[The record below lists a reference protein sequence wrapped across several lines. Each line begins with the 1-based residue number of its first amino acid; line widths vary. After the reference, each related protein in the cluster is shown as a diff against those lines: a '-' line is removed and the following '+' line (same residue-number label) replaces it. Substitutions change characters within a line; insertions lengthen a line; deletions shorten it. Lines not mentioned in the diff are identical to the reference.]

1 MLRGATINYGVK
13 VCRAI
18 AAAVSAA
25 LLFGVLTSAAA
36 AETRTLKLYFLHT
49 KEHASITYKKNGRY
63 IQSGLNELNRFLRDW
78 RRNEPTKMDPRLFD
92 LIWEVYQAS
101 GSKAEI
107 HVVSA
112 YRSPQTNAMLR
123 KRSSGVAKKS
133 QHTLGKAMDF
143 FIPDVPL
150 KKLRELG
157 MKFQVGGVG
166 YYPRSGSPF
175 VHLDTGSVRAWP
187 RMSRKELVQVFPQGK
202 TLHLPSDGK
211 PLPGYDQALA
221 DYKKRVTS
229 SSIQV
234 AGGGARSSS
243 SSGGGGL
250 LAGLFNRG
258 DDEDKAPARQER
270 SSASQVAQAEPED
283 DEEEIELAYV
293 PVPRSRPSLSSSGVQ
308 LALADAGAANG
319 DNGGV
324 PLVPVP
330 VGAQTEALAAMRPDD
345 ADVNGTDAIK
355 VASLTPARSAASA
368 DVDRI
373 IRASENGLPMPVQIE
388 ESGSPALAP
397 ALAYVPMPTTRP
409 DRQTV
414 EVASVAGI
422 PTPRPARAGFEIPLP
437 ESPIRGAL
445 DTSAGQLQTGTEIA
459 LAPSS
464 AVQSRSERD
473 VLAAAIAA
481 SASQST
487 GGKSGR
493 RARAS
498 DDAEPKYVVNRSP
511 VLTAGL
517 ASKRSITSERVETQ
531 GNAIVAPQLVS
542 AHLREAPHTVH
553 LTGFSTENTI
563 ASAESFSGSAVNFLT
578 VARFSVT
585 N

>member
-1 MLRGATINYGVK
+1 MLRGATIKSGVN

-18 AAAVSAA
+18 AAAVTAA
-25 LLFGVLTSAAA
+25 LLFGVFTSVAAA
-36 AETRTLKLYFLHT
+36 QTRTLKLYYIHT

-63 IQSGLNELNRFLRDW
+63 VQSGLNELNRFLRDW

-101 GSKAEI
+101 GSRGEI

-143 FIPDVPL
+143 YIPDVPL

-157 MKFQVGGVG
+157 MRFQVGGVG
-166 YYPRSGSPF
+166 YYPSSGSPF

-229 SSIQV
+229 SSIEV
-234 AGGGARSSS
+234 AGGGAKSSS
-243 SSGGGGL
+243 DGGGGGL
-250 LAGLFNRG
+250 LAGLFGRG
-258 DDEDKAPARQER
+258 DNEEKTPARQER
-270 SSASQVAQAEPED
+270 SSAPQVAQAEPE
-283 DEEEIELAYV
+283 EEEEEVEVELAYV

-308 LALADAGAANG
+308 LALAGAEPAIG
-319 DNGGV
+319 DNGAV
-324 PLVPVP
+324 PVVPVP
-330 VGAQTEALAAMRPDD
+330 VGAQIEALAAMRPDD
-345 ADVNGTDAIK
+345 DAVNGTDAIK

-373 IRASENGLPMPVQIE
+373 IRASENGIPLPVQIE
-388 ESGSPALAP
+388 DSGSP

-422 PTPRPARAGFEIPLP
+422 PTPRPAQAGFMAPLP

-445 DTSAGQLQTGTEIA
+445 DTSGGQAQSDTVIA
-459 LAPSS
+459 LAPQS
-464 AVQSRSERD
+464 AAQAQSEQN
-473 VLAAAIAA
+473 VLAAAVAA

-487 GGKSGR
+487 SGKSGR
-493 RARAS
+493 RARAA
-498 DDAEPKYVVNRSP
+498 DDSAAQRYVVNSAP

-531 GNAIVAPQLVS
+531 GNAIVAPHLIS
-542 AHLREAPHTVH
+542 AHLRESPDTVH
-553 LTGFSTENTI
+553 LIGFSTQNTI
-563 ASAESFSGSAVNFLT
+563 ASAESFSGNAVNFLT
-578 VARFSVT
+578 VARFSAT

>member
-1 MLRGATINYGVK
+1 MK

-18 AAAVSAA
+18 AAAVTAA
-25 LLFGVLTSAAA
+25 LLFGVFTSVAAA
-36 AETRTLKLYFLHT
+36 QTRTLKLYYIHT

-63 IQSGLNELNRFLRDW
+63 VQSGLNELNRFLRDW

-101 GSKAEI
+101 GSRGEI

-143 FIPDVPL
+143 YIPDVPL
-150 KKLRELG
+150 KRLRELG

-166 YYPRSGSPF
+166 YYPSSGSPF

-229 SSIQV
+229 SSIEV
-234 AGGGARSSS
+234 AGGGAKSSGD
-243 SSGGGGL
+243 SGGGGL
-250 LAGLFNRG
+250 LAGLFGRG
-258 DDEDKAPARQER
+258 DNEEKAPARQER
-270 SSASQVAQAEPED
+270 SSAPQVAQAEPE
-283 DEEEIELAYV
+283 EEEEEVEVELAYV

-308 LALADAGAANG
+308 LALAGAEPA
-319 DNGGV
+319 NGGV
-324 PLVPVP
+324 PVVPVP
-330 VGAQTEALAAMRPDD
+330 VGAQIEALAAMRPDD
-345 ADVNGTDAIK
+345 DAVNGTDAIK

-373 IRASENGLPMPVQIE
+373 IRASENGIPLPVQIE
-388 ESGSPALAP
+388 DSGSP

-422 PTPRPARAGFEIPLP
+422 PTPRPARAGFVAPLP

-445 DTSAGQLQTGTEIA
+445 DTSGGQAQSDTVIA
-459 LAPSS
+459 LAPQS
-464 AVQSRSERD
+464 AAQAQSEQN
-473 VLAAAIAA
+473 VLAAAVAA

-487 GGKSGR
+487 SGKSGR
-493 RARAS
+493 RARAADGS
-498 DDAEPKYVVNRSP
+498 AAQRYVVNSAP

-517 ASKRSITSERVETQ
+517 ASKRSITSERVEKQ
-531 GNAIVAPQLVS
+531 GNAIVAPHLIS
-542 AHLREAPHTVH
+542 AHLREAPDTVH
-553 LTGFSTENTI
+553 LIGFSTQNTI
-563 ASAESFSGSAVNFLT
+563 ASAESFSGNAVNFLT
-578 VARFSVT
+578 VARFSAT

>member
-1 MLRGATINYGVK
+1 MT
-13 VCRAI
+13 
-18 AAAVSAA
+18 AA

-175 VHLDTGSVRAWP
+175 LHLDTGSVRAWP

-243 SSGGGGL
+243 GGGGGL

-258 DDEDKAPARQER
+258 DDEDKAPARQKR

-283 DEEEIELAYV
+283 DDEEIELAYV
-293 PVPRSRPSLSSSGVQ
+293 PVPRSRPALSSSGVQ

-330 VGAQTEALAAMRPDD
+330 VGAQAEALAAMRPDD
-345 ADVNGTDAIK
+345 AGVNGTDAIK

-388 ESGSPALAP
+388 DSGSP

-414 EVASVAGI
+414 EVASVAGV
-422 PTPRPARAGFEIPLP
+422 PTPRPVRAGFEIPLP

-445 DTSAGQLQTGTEIA
+445 DTSGGQPQAGAEIA
-459 LAPSS
+459 LAPPS
-464 AVQSRSERD
+464 AAQSESERN
-473 VLAAAIAA
+473 VMAAAIAA
-481 SASQST
+481 SARQST

-498 DDAEPKYVVNRSP
+498 GDASPKYVVNTSP

>member
-1 MLRGATINYGVK
+1 M
-13 VCRAI
+13 
-18 AAAVSAA
+18 
-25 LLFGVLTSAAA
+25 FGVLTSAAA

-63 IQSGLNELNRFLRDW
+63 IPSGLKELNRFLRDW

-101 GSKAEI
+101 GSRAEI

-229 SSIQV
+229 NSIEV
-234 AGGGARSSS
+234 AGGGARSS

-258 DDEDKAPARQER
+258 DDEDEAPARQQR
-270 SSASQVAQAEPED
+270 SSASQVAQAEPEN

-345 ADVNGTDAIK
+345 VNGTDAIK

-373 IRASENGLPMPVQIE
+373 IRASENGLPAPVQIE
-388 ESGSPALAP
+388 DSGSPT
-397 ALAYVPMPTTRP
+397 LAYVPMPTTRP

-414 EVASVAGI
+414 EVASIAGV

-445 DTSAGQLQTGTEIA
+445 DTSGGQPQAGSKIA
-459 LAPSS
+459 LAPPSV
-464 AVQSRSERD
+464 AQSESGRD

-487 GGKSGR
+487 GGKSAR

-498 DDAEPKYVVNRSP
+498 DDAAPKYVVNTSP

-563 ASAESFSGSAVNFLT
+563 ASAESFSGNAVNFLT